1 MDTPGKKTAAA
12 IHQEVDREVDS
23 LLQRIFAERR
33 RTGGLDLEAVEMAFR
48 TTMHQAG
55 AAGLTQL
62 LTEELPQQRHLPCAC
77 GGTADYQ
84 ELRSKP
90 VLTAVGPAR
99 MLRPYYLCSRCHEGQ
114 FPADQAL
121 DVERTEFSPGVRR
134 MLGVVG
140 SECSSFRLGAEQLLL
155 LAGLEVTAKA
165 VERVAEAIGADIA
178 AREQAEIQK
187 ALQLELPAAAG
198 PPIPILY
205 VELDGTGV
213 PVVPK
218 DTEGREGREEGKPA
232 RTREAKMG
240 CIFTQ
245 TTVDEE
251 GYAVRDEA
259 STTYLGGIQTS
270 GEFGRALY
278 TEAYRRGWGRAVHRV
293 VLADG
298 QHYNWNIAQEHFPG
312 AVQIVDLY
320 HAREHVW
327 ELGAKLYPSDKAA
340 KAGWIK
346 THQRWLDDGQI
357 ENLAAS
363 LRSIASHNQKPELG
377 DHILT
382 EANYFEGNAER
393 MRYPQFRSRGF
404 FVGTG
409 VMEAACKTIIGGR
422 LKRSGMFWTVRG
434 ANSIIALRCCRLSG
448 KFEDYWEARRA

>member
-1 MDTPGKKTAAA
+1 
-12 IHQEVDREVDS
+12 
-23 LLQRIFAERR
+23 
-33 RTGGLDLEAVEMAFR
+33 MAFR

-62 LTEELPQQRHLPCAC
+62 LTEEPPQQRHLPCAC

-84 ELRSKP
+84 ELRSKS

-99 MLRPYYLCSRCHEGQ
+99 MLRPYYLCSCCHEGQ
-114 FPADQAL
+114 FPTDRAL
-121 DVERTEFSPGVRR
+121 DIERTEFSPGVRR

-140 SECSSFRLGAEQLLL
+140 SECSSFRLAAEQLLL

-165 VERVAEAIGADIA
+165 VERVAEAIGADIS
-178 AREQAEIQK
+178 ARQQAEIQK
-187 ALQLELPAAAG
+187 ALQLELPAAVG
-198 PPIPILY
+198 PPIPVLY

-213 PVVPK
+213 PVVAK
-218 DTEGREGREEGKPA
+218 ETEGRQGREEGKPP

-240 CIFTQ
+240 CVFTQ

-251 GYAVRDEA
+251 GYPVRDPT

-270 GEFGRALY
+270 AEFGRALY
-278 TEAYRRGWGRAVHRV
+278 TEAYRRGWSRAVHRV
-293 VLADG
+293 FLADG
-298 QHYNWNIAQEHFPG
+298 QHYNWNVAQEYFPG

-327 ELGAKLYPSDKAA
+327 GLGAKLYPCDKAA
-340 KAGWIK
+340 KVAWIK
-346 THQRWLDDGQI
+346 THQHWLDDGQI
-357 ENLAAS
+357 ENLVTS
-363 LRSIASHNQKPELG
+363 LRSIGFQKPELG
-377 DHILT
+377 DPIRT
-382 EANYFEGNAER
+382 EANYFEANAER

-434 ANSIIALRCCRLSG
+434 ADSIIALRCCRLSG
-448 KFEDYWEARRA
+448 NFEDYWERRRA

>member
-1 MDTPGKKTAAA
+1 
-12 IHQEVDREVDS
+12 V
-23 LLQRIFAERR
+23 ERR
-33 RTGGLDLEAVEMAFR
+33 RTGGLDLESVEMAVR
-48 TTMHQAG
+48 ATMHQAG

-62 LTEELPQQRHLPCAC
+62 LMEEPPAQRHLPCAC
-77 GGTADYQ
+77 GGTADYE
-84 ELRSKP
+84 ELRSKQ

-99 MLRPYYLCSRCHEGQ
+99 MLRSYYLCSRCHEGQ
-114 FPADQAL
+114 FPTDQAL
-121 DVERTEFSPGVRR
+121 DVEKTEFSPGVRR

-140 SECSSFRLGAEQLLL
+140 SECSSFRLGAEQMLL

-187 ALQLELPAAAG
+187 AMQLELPAAAG
-198 PPIPILY
+198 PPISNLY

-218 DTEGREGREEGKPA
+218 ETEGREGRQEGKPA

-240 CIFTQ
+240 LVFTQ
-245 TTVDEE
+245 TAVDAE
-251 GYAVRDEA
+251 GYALRDEA
-259 STTYLGGIQTS
+259 STTYLGGIQTA

-278 TEAYRRGWGRAVHRV
+278 TEAYRRGWSRAIHKV

-298 QHYNWNIAQEHFPG
+298 QHYNWSIAQEYFPE
-312 AVQIVDLY
+312 ATQIVDLC
-320 HAREHVW
+320 HARQHVW

-340 KAGWIK
+340 KVGWIK
-346 THQRWLDDGQI
+346 VHQDWLDEGQI
-357 ENLAAS
+357 EDLVAS
-363 LRSIASHNQKPELG
+363 LRSTGSQRPELG
-377 DHILT
+377 DPIQT

-393 MRYPQFRSRGF
+393 MRYPRFRSRGF

-409 VMEAACKTIIGGR
+409 VMEAGCKTIIGGR

-434 ANSIIALRCCRLSG
+434 ANSIITLRCCRLSG
-448 KFEDYWEARRA
+448 KFEDYWEARRAA

>member
-1 MDTPGKKTAAA
+1 
-12 IHQEVDREVDS
+12 
-23 LLQRIFAERR
+23 
-33 RTGGLDLEAVEMAFR
+33 MAFR

-62 LTEELPQQRHLPCAC
+62 LTEEPPQQRHLPCAC

-84 ELRSKP
+84 ELRPKS

-99 MLRPYYLCSRCHEGQ
+99 TLRPYYLCSCCQEGQ
-114 FPADQAL
+114 FPTDRAL

-140 SECSSFRLGAEQLLL
+140 SECSSFRLAAEQLLL
-155 LAGLEVTAKA
+155 LAGLEVTAKT
-165 VERVAEAIGADIA
+165 VERMSEAIGADIA

-198 PPIPILY
+198 PPIPVLY

-213 PVVPK
+213 PVVAK
-218 DTEGREGREEGKPA
+218 ETEGREGRQEGKPPH
-232 RTREAKMG
+232 TREAKMG
-240 CIFTQ
+240 CVFTQ

-251 GYAVRDEA
+251 GYAVRDPA
-259 STTYLGGIQTS
+259 STTCLGGIQTS
-270 GEFGRALY
+270 TEFGRALY
-278 TEAYRRGWGRAVHRV
+278 TEAYRRGWSRAVHRV
-293 VLADG
+293 FLADG

-340 KAGWIK
+340 KVGWIK
-346 THQRWLDDGQI
+346 AHQDWLDDGQI
-357 ENLAAS
+357 ETLVHS
-363 LRSIASHNQKPELG
+363 LRSIDSPKPELG
-377 DHILT
+377 EHIQT
-382 EANYFEGNAER
+382 EANYFESNAER

-409 VMEAACKTIIGGR
+409 VIEAACKTIIGGR
-422 LKRSGMFWTVRG
+422 LKRSGMFWSVRG

-448 KFEDYWEARRA
+448 KFEDYWEARRAQSNLTLPYRPPVVSAEVGLR

>member
-1 MDTPGKKTAAA
+1 
-12 IHQEVDREVDS
+12 
-23 LLQRIFAERR
+23 
-33 RTGGLDLEAVEMAFR
+33 MAFR

-62 LTEELPQQRHLPCAC
+62 LTQDPPQQRHLPCAC

-84 ELRSKP
+84 ELRSKS

-99 MLRPYYLCSRCHEGQ
+99 MLRPYYLCSCCHEGQ
-114 FPADQAL
+114 FPTDRAL

-187 ALQLELPAAAG
+187 ALQLELPATAG
-198 PPIPILY
+198 SPIPVLY

-213 PVVPK
+213 PVVPQE
-218 DTEGREGREEGKPA
+218 TEGRQGREEGKPP

-240 CIFTQ
+240 CVFTQ

-251 GYAVRDEA
+251 GYAVRDET
-259 STTYLGGIQTS
+259 STSYLGGIQTS

-278 TEAYRRGWGRAVHRV
+278 TEAYRRGWSRAVHRV
-293 VLADG
+293 FLADG
-298 QHYNWNIAQEHFPG
+298 QHYNWNIAQEYFPG

-327 ELGAKLYPSDKAA
+327 ELGAKLFPSDKAA
-340 KAGWIK
+340 KVGWIK
-346 THQRWLDDGQI
+346 AHQHWLDDGQI
-357 ENLAAS
+357 ETLVTS
-363 LRSIASHNQKPELG
+363 LRSIGFQKPELG
-377 DHILT
+377 DHIRT
-382 EANYFEGNAER
+382 EANYFEVNAER
-393 MRYPQFRSRGF
+393 MRYPRFRSRGF

-434 ANSIIALRCCRLSG
+434 ADSIIALRCCRLSG
-448 KFEDYWEARRA
+448 NFEDYWERRRA

>member
-1 MDTPGKKTAAA
+1 MA
-12 IHQEVDREVDS
+12 IR
-23 LLQRIFAERR
+23 A
-33 RTGGLDLEAVEMAFR
+33 
-48 TTMHQAG
+48 TMHQAG

-62 LTEELPQQRHLPCAC
+62 LTEEAPAQRHIPCAC
-77 GGTADYQ
+77 GGTADYE
-84 ELRSKP
+84 ELRSKQ

-114 FPADQAL
+114 FPTDQAL

-134 MLGVVG
+134 MLAVVG
-140 SECSSFRLGAEQLLL
+140 SECSSFRRGAEQMLL

-178 AREQAEIQK
+178 AREQTEIQK
-187 ALQLELPAAAG
+187 AIQLELPVAAG
-198 PPIPILY
+198 RSISTLY

-218 DTEGREGREEGKPA
+218 ETEGREGRQEGKPPH
-232 RTREAKMG
+232 TREAKMG
-240 CIFTQ
+240 CVFTQ
-245 TTVDEE
+245 TTVDAE

-259 STTYLGGIQTS
+259 STTYLGRIQTAC
-270 GEFGRALY
+270 EFGRALY
-278 TEAYRRGWGRAVHRV
+278 TEACRRGWSRAHHRV

-298 QHYNWNIAQEHFPG
+298 QRYNWSIAQEHFPG

-327 ELGAKLYPSDKAA
+327 ELGDRLYTSDKAA
-340 KAGWIK
+340 KVGWIK
-346 THQRWLDDGQI
+346 VHQHWLDNGQI
-357 ENLAAS
+357 ESLVAS
-363 LRSIASHNQKPELG
+363 LRSIDSQKPELG
-377 DHILT
+377 DHIQT
-382 EANYFEGNAER
+382 EANYFENNADR
-393 MRYPQFRSRGF
+393 MRYPLFRSRGF

-422 LKRSGMFWTVRG
+422 LKRSGMFWTVQG

-448 KFEDYWEARRA
+448 KFEDYWEARRVA

>member
-1 MDTPGKKTAAA
+1 
-12 IHQEVDREVDS
+12 
-23 LLQRIFAERR
+23 
-33 RTGGLDLEAVEMAFR
+33 MAMR
-48 TTMHQAG
+48 ATMHQAG

-62 LTEELPQQRHLPCAC
+62 LTEEPPQQRHLPCAC

-99 MLRPYYLCSRCHEGQ
+99 MLRPYYLCARCHEGQ
-114 FPADQAL
+114 FPTDQAL
-121 DVERTEFSPGVRR
+121 DVDRTEFSPGVRR

-140 SECSSFRLGAEQLLL
+140 SECSSFRLGAAQMLL

-178 AREQAEIQK
+178 AREQAAIQK
-187 ALQLELPAAAG
+187 ARQEELPVTAG
-198 PPIPILY
+198 PPISILY

-218 DTEGREGREEGKPA
+218 ETEGREGRQEGQPP

-240 CIFTQ
+240 CVFTQ

-259 STTYLGGIQTS
+259 STTYLGSIQTAA
-270 GEFGRALY
+270 ELGRALY
-278 TEAYRRGWGRAVHRV
+278 TEAYRRGWGRARHRV

-298 QHYNWNIAQEHFPG
+298 QHYNWSLAQEHFPG

-320 HAREHVW
+320 HAREHLW
-327 ELGAKLYPSDKAA
+327 KLGAKLHPSDQAA
-340 KAGWIK
+340 KLRWIMV
-346 THQRWLDDGQI
+346 HQHWLDNGQI
-357 ENLAAS
+357 ENLVAS
-363 LRSIASHNQKPELG
+363 LRSIGARQPELG
-377 DHILT
+377 DHIQT
-382 EANYFEGNAER
+382 EAKYFEGNAER

-409 VMEAACKTIIGGR
+409 VMEAACKTLIGGR

-434 ANSIIALRCCRLSG
+434 ANSIIALRCCRLSS

>member
-1 MDTPGKKTAAA
+1 
-12 IHQEVDREVDS
+12 
-23 LLQRIFAERR
+23 
-33 RTGGLDLEAVEMAFR
+33 MAFR
-48 TTMHQAG
+48 ATMHQAG
-55 AAGLTQL
+55 ASGLTRL
-62 LTEELPQQRHLPCAC
+62 LTEEPPQQRHLPCAC

-90 VLTAVGPAR
+90 VLTAVGHAR
-99 MLRPYYLCSRCHEGQ
+99 ILRPYYLCSRCHEGQ
-114 FPADQAL
+114 FPTDQAL
-121 DVERTEFSPGVRR
+121 DIERTEFSPGVRR
-134 MLGVVG
+134 MLAVVG
-140 SECSSFRLGAEQLLL
+140 SECSSFRLGAEQMLL

-165 VERVAEAIGADIA
+165 VERVAEAIGSDIA

-187 ALQLELPAAAG
+187 ALQLELPATLG

-213 PVVPK
+213 PVVAK
-218 DTEGREGREEGKPA
+218 ETEGREGRQEGKPPH
-232 RTREAKMG
+232 TREAKIG
-240 CIFTQ
+240 CVFTQ
-245 TTVDEE
+245 TMVDEE

-259 STTYLGGIQTS
+259 STTYLGGIQTAV
-270 GEFGRALY
+270 EFGPALY
-278 TEAYRRGWGRAVHRV
+278 TETHRRGWSRAVHRV

-298 QHYNWNIAQEHFPG
+298 QHYNWTIAQEFFPG

-340 KAGWIK
+340 KVGWIK
-346 THQRWLDDGQI
+346 VHQHWLDDGQI
-357 ENLAAS
+357 ESLVAS
-363 LRSIASHNQKPELG
+363 LRSIDSPKPEMAEHLQ
-377 DHILT
+377 T

-393 MRYPQFRSRGF
+393 MRYPLFRSRGF

-448 KFEDYWEARRA
+448 KFEDYWEARRD

>member
-1 MDTPGKKTAAA
+1 LDTPGKKTAAA
-12 IHQEVDREVDS
+12 IHQEVAREVDS

-62 LTEELPQQRHLPCAC
+62 LTEEPPQQRHLPCAC

-114 FPADQAL
+114 IPTDQAL
-121 DVERTEFSPGVRR
+121 DVEKTEFSPGVRR

-155 LAGLEVTAKA
+155 LAGVEVTAKA

-187 ALQLELPAAAG
+187 ALQLELPAAG
-198 PPIPILY
+198 PPIPVLC

-213 PVVPK
+213 PVVAK
-218 DTEGREGREEGKPA
+218 ETEGREGREEGQPP

-240 CIFTQ
+240 CVFTQ
-245 TTVDEE
+245 TMVDEE

-278 TEAYRRGWGRAVHRV
+278 TEAYRRGWSRAVHRV

-327 ELGAKLYPSDKAA
+327 ELGAKLYPSDKVA

-357 ENLAAS
+357 ENLVAS
-363 LRSIASHNQKPELG
+363 LRSISCERPELG
-377 DHILT
+377 DHIRT
-382 EANYFEGNAER
+382 EANYFEANAER
-393 MRYPQFRSRGF
+393 MRYPRFRSRGF

-448 KFEDYWEARRA
+448 NFEDYWERRRT

>member
-1 MDTPGKKTAAA
+1 MAIRAA
-12 IHQEVDREVDS
+12 
-23 LLQRIFAERR
+23 
-33 RTGGLDLEAVEMAFR
+33 
-48 TTMHQAG
+48 MHRAG

-62 LTEELPQQRHLPCAC
+62 LTEEPPQQRHLPCAC
-77 GGTADYQ
+77 GGTVDYR

-99 MLRPYYLCSRCHEGQ
+99 MLRPYYLCSRCQEGQ
-114 FPADQAL
+114 FPTDQAL

-140 SECSSFRLGAEQLLL
+140 SECSSFRLGAEQMLL

-187 ALQLELPAAAG
+187 AMQLELPVAAG
-198 PPIPILY
+198 PSIPILY

-218 DTEGREGREEGKPA
+218 ETEGREGRQEGKRA
-232 RTREAKMG
+232 HTRESKMG
-240 CIFTQ
+240 CVFQQ

-251 GYAVRDEA
+251 GHAVRDPA
-259 STTYLGGIQTS
+259 STTYLGSIQTAA
-270 GEFGRALY
+270 ELGRALY
-278 TEAYRRGWGRAVHRV
+278 TEAYRRGWSRATHRV

-320 HAREHVW
+320 HAREHLW
-327 ELGAKLYPSDKAA
+327 KLGAKLYPSDQAA
-340 KAGWIK
+340 QRGWIQV
-346 THQRWLDDGQI
+346 HQQWLDDGQI
-357 ENLAAS
+357 ENLVAS
-363 LRSIASHNQKPELG
+363 LRSIGPHKPELRE
-377 DHILT
+377 HIQT

-422 LKRSGMFWTVRG
+422 LKHSGMFWTVLG

>member
-1 MDTPGKKTAAA
+1 LDTPGKKTAAA
-12 IHQEVDREVDS
+12 IHQEIDREVDS
-23 LLQRIFAERR
+23 LLQRIFAEQR

-62 LTEELPQQRHLPCAC
+62 LTEEPPQQRHLPCAC

-84 ELRSKP
+84 ELRSKS

-99 MLRPYYLCSRCHEGQ
+99 TLRPYYLCSGCQEGQ
-114 FPADQAL
+114 FPTDRAL
-121 DVERTEFSPGVRR
+121 DIERTEFSPGVRR
-134 MLGVVG
+134 MMGVVG
-140 SECSSFRLGAEQLLL
+140 SECSSFRLAAEQLLL

-198 PPIPILY
+198 PPIPVLY

-218 DTEGREGREEGKPA
+218 ETEGREGREEGKPP

-240 CIFTQ
+240 CVFTQ

-251 GYAVRDEA
+251 GYAVRDPA
-259 STTYLGGIQTS
+259 STTYLGAIQTS
-270 GEFGRALY
+270 TEFGRALY
-278 TEAYRRGWGRAVHRV
+278 TEAYRRGWSRAVHRV
-293 VLADG
+293 FLADG

-327 ELGAKLYPSDKAA
+327 ELGAKLYPSDKVA
-340 KAGWIK
+340 KVGWIK
-346 THQRWLDDGQI
+346 THQHWLDHGQI
-357 ENLAAS
+357 ENLVTS
-363 LRSIASHNQKPELG
+363 LRSIGSEKPELG
-377 DHILT
+377 DHVRT
-382 EANYFEGNAER
+382 EATTSKPMRNGCAIPNSDREG
-393 MRYPQFRSRGF
+393 FS
-404 FVGTG
+404 
-409 VMEAACKTIIGGR
+409 
-422 LKRSGMFWTVRG
+422 
-434 ANSIIALRCCRLSG
+434 
-448 KFEDYWEARRA
+448 

>member
-1 MDTPGKKTAAA
+1 
-12 IHQEVDREVDS
+12 
-23 LLQRIFAERR
+23 
-33 RTGGLDLEAVEMAFR
+33 MALR
-48 TTMHQAG
+48 ATMHQAG

-62 LTEELPQQRHLPCAC
+62 LTEEPPQQRHLPCAC

-84 ELRSKP
+84 ELRSKS
-90 VLTAVGPAR
+90 VLTAVGPAQ
-99 MLRPYYLCSRCHEGQ
+99 MLRPYYLCSHCSNGQ
-114 FPADQAL
+114 FPTDRTL
-121 DVERTEFSPGVRR
+121 DIEGTGFSSGVQR

-165 VERVAEAIGADIA
+165 VERVSEAIGADIA
-178 AREQAEIQK
+178 KRELAEIQK

-198 PPIPILY
+198 PPVSILY

-218 DTEGREGREEGKPA
+218 ESEGRKGREEGQPA
-232 RTREAKMG
+232 RTREAKLG
-240 CIFTQ
+240 CVFTQ

-270 GEFGRALY
+270 EEFGRALY
-278 TEAYRRGWGRAVHRV
+278 TEAYRRGWSRAVHRV

-298 QHYNWNIAQEHFPG
+298 QHYNWTIAQEHFPG
-312 AVQIVDLY
+312 AVQIVDLG

-327 ELGAKLYPSDKAA
+327 ELGSKLYPSDTAA
-340 KAGWIK
+340 KLGWTK
-346 THQRWLDDGQI
+346 AHQHWLDEGEI
-357 ENLAAS
+357 ESLVAS
-363 LRSIASHNQKPELG
+363 LRSICVARPELA
-377 DHILT
+377 DQIQT
-382 EANYFEGNAER
+382 EANYFETNAER
-393 MRYPQFRSRGF
+393 MRYPHFRSRGF

-409 VMEAACKTIIGGR
+409 VIEAACKTIIGGR
-422 LKRSGMFWTVRG
+422 LKRSGMFWTING

-448 KFEDYWEARRA
+448 KFEDYWEQRHALPSLVASAVLNSGSKRMPNALQNASG